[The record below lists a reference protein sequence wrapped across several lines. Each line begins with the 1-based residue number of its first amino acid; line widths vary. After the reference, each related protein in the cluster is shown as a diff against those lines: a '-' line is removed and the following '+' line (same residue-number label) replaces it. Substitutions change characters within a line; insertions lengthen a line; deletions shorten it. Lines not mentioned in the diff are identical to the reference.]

1 MQKLLED
8 EEKKMQKTDLESDI
22 QKLMKAI
29 VAQRKQIESLEKDKY
44 EQSQTIQKLED
55 DRE

>member
-1 MQKLLED
+1 MTIQGEMQKLLED
-8 EEKKMQKTDLESDI
+8 EEKKMHKTDLESDI

-44 EQSQTIQKLED
+44 EQSLTI
-55 DRE
+55 